1 MKINKIKFYLN
12 LAKEVATESTCPR
25 AQVGSVLVNDDR
37 VISLGYNG
45 APRGIPHC
53 KEDGCWLRRKGNK
66 LSCALAVHSE
76 INAVINAAYGGAST
90 KNSMLFCTHKPCIDC
105 TKLLI
110 NAGVG
115 QVFYIN
121 HYADKLADKLVSYNR
136 ITLVRMSYAKR
147 RARR

>member
-45 APRGIPHC
+45 APRGVPHC
-53 KEDGCWLRRKGNK
+53 KDGGCWLRRKGHK

-76 INAVINAAYGGAST
+76 VNAIINAAYGGAAT
-90 KNSMLFCTHKPCIDC
+90 KNSMLFCTHKPCVDC

-115 QVFYIN
+115 QVFYIKD
-121 HYADKLADKLVSYNR
+121 YVDKLADKLVSCR
-136 ITLVRMSYAKR
+136 QILMVKVSYAKNH
-147 RARR
+147 AKK